1 MPACPTNLRE
11 TFELFRF
18 YRPDV
23 GIRRLIQDAGIG
35 GMSPRQI
42 YQAVHARSPDTLEA
56 AVPSSNY
63 DGTASFIAALSS
75 IEFQQNL
82 AAHFLRAFP
91 EKRRLFFV
99 HIPKTAG
106 VDVAT
111 RLISRFPS
119 INTNLLNRLLTPSSA
134 DLFLAIKHIILEMEC
149 SDTVFISGHTHLTTY
164 QNWTGN
170 GIRLM
175 DDVFT
180 VVREPIA
187 RILSQVNYVITRI
200 FAEQSPPQ
208 PDTLGWRK
216 EFKVTDLS
224 IRESPEKIF
233 ELARRILRNQGV
245 VVPNIMCEYIG
256 GSNYESALTKTAAHD
271 MEVIDLKQLDAWT
284 EERWGVSDKTRLNT
298 SEKFLSMTDFL
309 AEDIAYAR
317 SIVQEDIKYY
327 ARVLAGLDRY
337 GSTSIRGAQ
346 IIR

>member
-23 GIRRLIQDAGIG
+23 GIKRLIQDTGIAG
-35 GMSPRQI
+35 MTPRQI

-56 AVPSSNY
+56 AVQSSNY
-63 DGTASFIAALSS
+63 DATASFIAALSS
-75 IEFQQNL
+75 VEFQQNL

-119 INTNLLNRLLTPSSA
+119 INTNLLNRALTPRTA
-134 DLFLAIKHIILEMEC
+134 DILLAVKHIVLEMEC

-170 GIRLM
+170 GIRLE

-180 VVREPIA
+180 VVREPMS
-187 RILSQVNYVITRI
+187 RILSQVNYVIGRI
-200 FAEQSPPQ
+200 FAEQTPQQ

-216 EFKVTDLS
+216 EFNVTDLS
-224 IRESPEKIF
+224 TRESPEKIF
-233 ELARRILRNQGV
+233 ELGRRILRNRGV
-245 VVPNIMCEYIG
+245 VVPDIMCEFIG
-256 GSNYESALTKTAAHD
+256 GSNYESALTKTVAHNV
-271 MEVIDLKQLDAWT
+271 EVIDLKQLDAWT
-284 EERWGVSDKTRLNT
+284 EERWGVHDKTRLNT
-298 SEKFLSMTDFL
+298 SEKLLSIKDFP

-317 SIVQEDIKYY
+317 GIVHEDMKYY
-327 ARVLAGLDRY
+327 ERVLAATDRY
-337 GSTSIRGAQ
+337 GGTSIRGAQ
-346 IIR
+346 IID